1 MTYVTRHLLHACLAA
16 ICLVGPV
23 SCVVDNGY
31 DFSEDNVDW
40 TMNVLKGADLPLGS
54 SQRVLVGDLISSFAQ
69 GILDVSEN
77 GYVVNVPEG
86 IVVKGREFGFVPI
99 HGISKMDTKDIRVGT
114 AEYVDASNNRV
125 DGVLVECTGSIAAG
139 TEQSPASTSLV
150 MKVTPAG
157 GVINFDG
164 FRIFLTIQEFP
175 ENGTLI
181 GSGRG
186 LTVVNSYLSFPE
198 GITHIDD

>member
-1 MTYVTRHLLHACLAA
+1 
-16 ICLVGPV
+16 
-23 SCVVDNGY
+23 
-31 DFSEDNVDW
+31 
-40 TMNVLKGADLPLGS
+40 
-54 SQRVLVGDLISSFAQ
+54 
-69 GILDVSEN
+69 
-77 GYVVNVPEG
+77 
-86 IVVKGREFGFVPI
+86 
-99 HGISKMDTKDIRVGT
+99 MDTKDIRVGT
-114 AEYVDASNNRV
+114 AEYHLDLKNDLPVALGISAEAVDASNNRV
-125 DGVLVECTGSIAAG
+125 DGVLVECTGSIASG

-175 ENGTLI
+175 ANGTLI